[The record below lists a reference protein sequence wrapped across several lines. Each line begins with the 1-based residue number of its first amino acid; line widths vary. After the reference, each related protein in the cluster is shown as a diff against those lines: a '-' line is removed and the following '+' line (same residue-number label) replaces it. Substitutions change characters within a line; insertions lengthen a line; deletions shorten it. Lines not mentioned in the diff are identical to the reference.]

1 MTGKQFEI
9 IIELLQKIYIELYN
23 SNNSLKNRRVTRAKK
38 F

>member
-9 IIELLQKIYIELYN
+9 IVELLQKIHTELYN
-23 SNNSLKNRRVTRAKK
+23 SNNSLKNRRVTRSKK

>member
-9 IIELLQKIYIELYN
+9 IVELLKKIYVEMHN
-23 SNNSLKNRRVTRAKK
+23 NNNSLKNRRVTRAKK

>member
-9 IIELLQKIYIELYN
+9 IVELLQKIYTELYN
-23 SNNSLKNRRVTRAKK
+23 SNNSLKNRRVTRSKK

>member
-9 IIELLQKIYIELYN
+9 IIELLQKIYVEMHN
-23 SNNSLKNRRVTRAKK
+23 NNNSLKTRRPVRSKK

>member
-9 IIELLQKIYIELYN
+9 IVELLQKIYTEL
-23 SNNSLKNRRVTRAKK
+23 NNQDKLKNRRVIRAKK

>member
-9 IIELLQKIYIELYN
+9 IVELLQKIYKELD
-23 SNNSLKNRRVTRAKK
+23 NNNTLKSRRLVRAKK

>member
-9 IIELLQKIYIELYN
+9 IVELLQKIYVELYN
-23 SNNSLKNRRVTRAKK
+23 SNNSLKNRRVTRSKK